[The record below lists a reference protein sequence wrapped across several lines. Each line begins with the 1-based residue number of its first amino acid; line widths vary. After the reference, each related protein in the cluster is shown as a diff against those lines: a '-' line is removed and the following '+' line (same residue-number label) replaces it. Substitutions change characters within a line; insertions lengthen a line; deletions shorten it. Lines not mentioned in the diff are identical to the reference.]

1 MNIIVRTTKI
11 RLLNQMEKTLKEL
24 RARVNLIIEKAN
36 RLSKKKYKGKEEGRL
51 EGIFNIKDLCD
62 QMNNEVKTSEESHKE
77 DVDGEID
84 SGRDRREC
92 ISDCTKGTCV
102 IWCERMKFWNLVV
115 GTVGLRV
122 TEIWGRSEV
131 WKRQSRKWW
140 AYTPWN
146 NEEEGGSE
154 L

>member
-1 MNIIVRTTKI
+1 MEAQSKTF
-11 RLLNQMEKTLKEL
+11 NQMEKTLKEL
-24 RARVNLIIEKAN
+24 RARVDLLIEKAN

-62 QMNNEVKTSEESHKE
+62 QMNNEVKTSEEIQKE

-92 ISDCTKGTCV
+92 ISDRTKGTCV

-115 GTVGLRV
+115 RTAGSRI
-122 TEIWGRSEV
+122 TEIWEGSEV
-131 WKRQSRKWW
+131 WKSQSRKWW
-140 AYTPWN
+140 ADIPWKN
-146 NEEEGGSE
+146 
-154 L
+154 